1 MTSIKKFLN
10 EHRIAFILFAFTL
23 IYEIVIGNRMSF
35 WRVSDHTFSLYTVDY
50 GMGFC
55 TRILPGAVFNFLF
68 RELSYKNVTAF
79 CTAIVLLMFVG
90 VAVLLEKFIRSVDSE
105 YRLLSLF
112 FALLILTGP
121 ASFSVFVIAL
131 GYFDLYWVG
140 ISVAFIVLLSHKKLY
155 FLFVPLFL
163 ISVLVHYG
171 AIVCYIPF
179 MAIMILLKTA
189 YAENKKEKT
198 YLLVVFTVSVV
209 LSLCLT
215 LYFFLFGRANLTYS
229 LHDFNRIIVDRG
241 AKVTYVLDYSL
252 YGDVEYAE
260 ESNSVLWTSF
270 PENASFVQ
278 KIALMLQQR
287 FLTTDYF
294 AERSGT
300 VLEKVSGAVVSV
312 PAVCIPAAVLINILI
327 KKENNFLKRFSCLCS
342 LLLFVGTLIV
352 GLLGSTDTF
361 RWRTN
366 AFLPLFASFLYLLYK
381 EGVPLWEKLRSV
393 FSHFSVT
400 ALSMYLVLYMV
411 CVASVM

>member
-1 MTSIKKFLN
+1 M
-10 EHRIAFILFAFTL
+10 
-23 IYEIVIGNRMSF
+23 
-35 WRVSDHTFSLYTVDY
+35 
-50 GMGFC
+50 
-55 TRILPGAVFNFLF
+55 
-68 RELSYKNVTAF
+68 
-79 CTAIVLLMFVG
+79 
-90 VAVLLEKFIRSVDSE
+90 
-105 YRLLSLF
+105 LSL
-112 FALLILTGP
+112 G
-121 ASFSVFVIAL
+121 
-131 GYFDLYWVG
+131 
-140 ISVAFIVLLSHKKLY
+140 
-155 FLFVPLFL
+155 
-163 ISVLVHYG
+163 
-171 AIVCYIPF
+171 
-179 MAIMILLKTA
+179 
-189 YAENKKEKT
+189 
-198 YLLVVFTVSVV
+198 
-209 LSLCLT
+209 LT

-300 VLEKVSGAVVSV
+300 VLERVSGAVVSV

>member
-1 MTSIKKFLN
+1 MTSIKKFLY
-10 EHRIAFILFAFTL
+10 EHRIAFILFAFTV

-55 TRILPGAVFNFLF
+55 SRILPGAVFNFLF
-68 RELSYKNVTAF
+68 RELSYKNVTVF
-79 CTAIVLLMFVG
+79 CTAIVLLMFAG
-90 VAVLLEKFIRSVDSE
+90 VAVLLEKFITSVGSE

-140 ISVAFIVLLSHKKLY
+140 SSIVFIFLLSHKKLY
-155 FLFVPLFL
+155 FLIVPLFL

-179 MAIMILLKTA
+179 MAVMILLKA
-189 YAENKKEKT
+189 AFAEDKNEKL
-198 YLLVVFTVSVV
+198 YLFVVFTVSVV
-209 LSLCLT
+209 LTLGIT
-215 LYFFLFGRANLTYS
+215 LYFILFGRANLTYS
-229 LHDFNRIIVDRG
+229 LHEFNRIIVNRG
-241 AKVTYVLDYSL
+241 AKVTYLLDYSL

-260 ESNSVLWTSF
+260 EINSVLWTSL
-270 PENASFVQ
+270 PEDASIVQ
-278 KIALMLQQR
+278 KLSLMLQQR
-287 FLTTDYF
+287 LMATDHF

-300 VLEKVSGAVVSV
+300 VLEKVSGAVMLI
-312 PAVCIPAAVLINILI
+312 PAVCIPAAVFINTI
-327 KKENNFLKRFSCLCS
+327 KEKENNTLKRFACLCS
-342 LLLFVGTLIV
+342 LLLFAGTLIV
-352 GLLGSTDTF
+352 GLFSSTDTF

-381 EGVPLWEKLRSV
+381 EGAPLWKKLQSV
-393 FSHFSVT
+393 FSRFSVT
-400 ALSMYLVLYMV
+400 ALGMYLVLYMV
-411 CVASVM
+411 SVASVM

>member
-1 MTSIKKFLN
+1 MTSIKKFLY

-209 LSLCLT
+209 LSLGLT